1 MRGRDAYLASRCL
14 ARSQVGA
21 GGRLK
26 TNQSWGRRE
35 GRWRWVQVPGAE
47 QTGRFDGRQA
57 SIELQTAG
65 SSCCWRGAT
74 PRDGRSCRQC
84 CAPRE
89 IDAPPAGIAALGRGG
104 ATGIW
109 FHCLIPLPLSPLP
122 PALYSIAI
130 DFVPHSRQKA
140 GSTSAGAIS
149 SRPPFL
155 STRS

>member
-65 SSCCWRGAT
+65 SSCCWRGRR
-74 PRDGRSCRQC
+74 P
-84 CAPRE
+84 E
-89 IDAPPAGIAALGRGG
+89 MGG
-104 ATGIW
+104 AVG
-109 FHCLIPLPLSPLP
+109 S
-122 PALYSIAI
+122 PALRAKLMRRRRES
-130 DFVPHSRQKA
+130 
-140 GSTSAGAIS
+140 
-149 SRPPFL
+149 PP
-155 STRS
+155 